1 MRILMR
7 TPMKRAASVLSGIG
21 LVLLAGVAS
30 PLLVLGHS
38 NVTGYPDNPNEMDTF
53 PYYSRAP
60 HLFTHP
66 YEEGE
71 NAFSPTYSYDE
82 GGTRYIDWYALENI
96 DMRTLDFRVQ
106 LQANEDIF
114 NWMEPV
120 YLTATITGSDLNI
133 FPELKWRV
141 QGLGTIADAGS
152 ITVAH
157 GVGRSTARQILP
169 NPYITH
175 LVFYLYF
182 PSGQLHVSSHPIEI
196 GNRPLAPRAISAVI
210 ESEGKESDEEG
221 KRETVSLPQTSD
233 FITATLVSSIFL
245 VGSGAVF
252 LVTKR
257 LPEKSIKE
265 LKS

>member
-1 MRILMR
+1 
-7 TPMKRAASVLSGIG
+7 MKRVMKG
-21 LVLLAGVAS
+21 LVCLTFILLVGVAS
-30 PLLVLGHS
+30 PLLVSGYPD
-38 NVTGYPDNPNEMDTF
+38 VTGYPDNPNEMDTF

-60 HLFTHP
+60 HLFAHP
-66 YEEGE
+66 NEEGR
-71 NAFSPTYSYDE
+71 NAFSPAYSYDE
-82 GGTRYIDWYALENI
+82 WGTRYIDWYALENI

-120 YLTATITGSDLNI
+120 YLTATITGSDLNV

-141 QGLGTIADAGS
+141 QGLGTIADTGS
-152 ITVAH
+152 ITVEH

-196 GNRPLAPRAISAVI
+196 GDRPLTPRAISAVI
-210 ESEGKESDEEG
+210 EPEPEGKESDEEG
-221 KRETVSLPQTSD
+221 KKEETIPLPQTSD
-233 FITATLVSSIFL
+233 LITATLVGSILL
-245 VGSGAVF
+245 VGSTVIF
-252 LVTKR
+252 VTTKR
-257 LPEKSIKE
+257 LPKKSIKE